1 MTEGPVFTSRLSG
14 RPLLDS
20 DGLAVGRIRDV
31 VILPTAGGEPP
42 WVTGLV
48 VTWQRRQIFVNL
60 GRVAEISI
68 DGVHLRGGS
77 VDLRRFSQRTGE
89 ILASGLYGQPAGTG
103 TVLDVGIV
111 PSEHRRGW
119 EVSVLAVGQGRIL
132 GLGVRHHS
140 TTIEPWDKYPELF
153 KAGDLAEQLV
163 QLREMSPT
171 DLANAVEALPDSR
184 RQQLADVLQ
193 DEQLAD
199 VLQEMPEQD
208 QVRLLAG
215 LGLERTADVVE
226 EMDPDDAADLL
237 AEMPSEQRERLLAAM
252 ETVQADDLRRLL
264 RYGATT
270 AGGLMTSQP
279 LIVPPD
285 APVAEVLAHDPH
297 PEVEATAAAQVYV
310 CEPPTITPTGRF
322 LGTVGFQELL
332 REPPAATVGRVHR
345 GQRLRPARALRQ
357 AGGPAHGRVQPDR
370 RGRLRRR
377 RPPAR
382 RDHRRRRPGPY
393 PARRLAKE
401 WRPHEYTDASGPP
414 LLRRPIGP
422 DRSPGHRAAHGRP
435 VRRGR
440 VRDGVGEGRP
450 VPRHRPL
457 PGRPDR
463 VRRLLDHRS
472 TPSGSS
478 STGIPIRSSCSTWPS
493 PLQAAYAAPLIL
505 LAQNRQD
512 DRDRASIERDREVA
526 ARTQADTEFLAREL
540 ASVRLTLADVVT
552 TQDLDDRLTRLELLM
567 VSGKPPGPP
576 PGRANSHRPQT
587 DDD

>member
-89 ILASGLYGQPAGTG
+89 ILASGLYGQPAGNG

-119 EVSVLAVGQGRIL
+119 EVSVLAVGQSRIL

-215 LGLERTADVVE
+215 LGLERGADVVE

-285 APVAEVLAHDPH
+285 APVAEVLAMIRA

-322 LGTVGFQELL
+322 LGTVGFQGLL
-332 REPPAATVGRVHR
+332 RQPPAATVGQYIEDSGFV
-345 GQRLRPARALRQ
+345 RPELTDKQVARRMAAYNLIGV
-357 AGGPAHGRVQPDR
+357 AVCDED
-370 RGRLRRR
+370 GRLLGAITVDDVLDRIL
-377 RPPAR
+377 PA
-382 RDHRRRRPGPY
+382 D
-393 PARRLAKE
+393 
-401 WRPHEYTDASGPP
+401 WRKSE
-414 LLRRPIGP
+414 
-422 DRSPGHRAAHGRP
+422 
-435 VRRGR
+435 
-440 VRDGVGEGRP
+440 
-450 VPRHRPL
+450 
-457 PGRPDR
+457 
-463 VRRLLDHRS
+463 
-472 TPSGSS
+472 
-478 STGIPIRSSCSTWPS
+478 
-493 PLQAAYAAPLIL
+493 
-505 LAQNRQD
+505 
-512 DRDRASIERDREVA
+512 
-526 ARTQADTEFLAREL
+526 
-540 ASVRLTLADVVT
+540 T
-552 TQDLDDRLTRLELLM
+552 T
-567 VSGKPPGPP
+567 
-576 PGRANSHRPQT
+576 
-587 DDD
+587 